1 MSKRT
6 ERKEKRKLYITQKQG
21 QFLVEQATKQPKAL
35 LNDFETSENGLREE
49 QIEAKVDRY
58 GLNTIANKNKVT

>member
-1 MSKRT
+1 MSKRK

-21 QFLVEQATKQPKAL
+21 QFLVEQAMKQPKAL

-49 QIEAKVDRY
+49 QLEAKYDKFGY
-58 GLNTIANKNKVT
+58 NTIANKNKVT